1 VRLTHPWPA
10 TADADSRVLILGTFP
25 SSKSR
30 EQGFYYGHPQNL
42 FWRLLPEVLGA
53 STAEAAAIAP
63 GACAD
68 PAKLVA
74 ARRAFVL
81 RHHLALWDVLA
92 SCEIEGA
99 ADSSIRNPA
108 PHQFAPLLARTRIA
122 TIFTT
127 GRTATTLFNTLA
139 AKEAGMQAIYL
150 PSTSPANR
158 ATQAKPEFRHTW
170 MQVATA
176 LADSQTT

>member
-1 VRLTHPWPA
+1 
-10 TADADSRVLILGTFP
+10 VLILGTFP
-25 SSKSR
+25 SPKSR

-53 STAEAAAIAP
+53 SEQESASIAP
-63 GACAD
+63 GACAETTQ
-68 PAKLVA
+68 LVA
-74 ARRAFVL
+74 TRRAFVL
-81 RHHLALWDVLA
+81 RHHIALWDVIA
-92 SCEIEGA
+92 SCEIKGA

-108 PHQFAPLLARTRIA
+108 PNQFAPLLAHTQIA

-127 GRTATTLFNTLA
+127 GRTATQLFNTLA

-158 ATQAKPEFRHTW
+158 ATQSKPEFYHAW
-170 MQVATA
+170 QQVAAA
-176 LADSQTT
+176 LR

>member
-1 VRLTHPWPA
+1 MRLTHPWLA
-10 TADADSRVLILGTFP
+10 TYDANSRVLILGTFP
-25 SSKSR
+25 SPKSR

-53 STAEAAAIAP
+53 GAAEAAAIAP
-63 GACAD
+63 DACAD
-68 PAKLVA
+68 PAELVA

-81 RHHLALWDVLA
+81 RHHIALWDVIA

-99 ADSSIRNPA
+99 ADSSIRNPV
-108 PHQFAPLLARTRIA
+108 PNRFGPLLETTRIA

-127 GRTATTLFNTLA
+127 GRTATKLFSELA

-158 ATQAKPEFRHTW
+158 ATQAKPEFLRAW

-176 LADSQTT
+176 LVQ